1 MPYSVW
7 VAVPET
13 GERKTS
19 IEVRIEELGE
29 IALGAPAE

>member
-1 MPYSVW
+1 MLVW
-7 VAVPET
+7 IAAPET

-19 IEVRIEELGE
+19 IEVRVEEPGE